1 MAAYA
6 AMLIDNE
13 LSESFLVIAQ
23 SEINM
28 AIGDDP
34 PAKYFPDVAAQCN
47 GGEKKYG
54 GITDAEHLR
63 IAAISAA
70 ASSWSIV
77 TDAGGVEAHRQHDPP
92 AKPAADQRGQPGQ
105 KPADGNPR
113 SAQNPDA
120 GPYRDAAISRSSARA
135 PARIP
140 SMP

>member
-1 MAAYA
+1 MRHFECNLGRPYRVTAGRGRAAP
-6 AMLIDNE
+6 
-13 LSESFLVIAQ
+13 AQ
-23 SEINM
+23 SLV
-28 AIGDDP
+28 AI
-34 PAKYFPDVAAQCN
+34 A
-47 GGEKKYG
+47 
-54 GITDAEHLR
+54 LR